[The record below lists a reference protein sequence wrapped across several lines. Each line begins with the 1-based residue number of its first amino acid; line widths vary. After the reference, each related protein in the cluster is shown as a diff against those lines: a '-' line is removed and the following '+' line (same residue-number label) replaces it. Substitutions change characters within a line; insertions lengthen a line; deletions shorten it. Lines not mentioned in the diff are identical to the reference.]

1 MTLSMTPITERHVQ
15 AIWYDAALRPR
26 RLFTRRGTEV
36 NVVTPGEWNLGVGP
50 DFRNAVLE
58 VGRERRRIV
67 GDVEIHLS
75 PSDWDFHRHGADP
88 RYRNVIAHVTWG
100 CGPVPDTLPPGA
112 LSIWIGRFFNGD
124 PSFSTDS
131 IDLMAYPYA
140 RLPDGERPCER
151 RIAHDPDRARALLA
165 EAGRHR
171 LRMKARRLAG
181 RISESVSGACCR
193 VDRDGADDAS
203 SREDSCRRQVY
214 YEEVMTA
221 LGYSRNTTQFR
232 HVAERIPIA
241 ELPTEREAAKNAF
254 LAAGSFEVWNRV
266 SFRPYNTPELRLEKA
281 AEIFTDTEVM
291 SLMNAADF
299 AGADCR
305 RMIRA
310 MTPRHCLGRGRAAAI
325 MANVVVPWAIAEGRI
340 ACAPDWLPPE
350 DVSDPVRLTAFRLF
364 GRDHNPAAYYAT
376 NGLLIQGLLQIHRDC
391 CLQMHPDCSECRL
404 GAEPTPSAAGDFT
417 KDVVRS

>member
-1 MTLSMTPITERHVQ
+1 
-15 AIWYDAALRPR
+15 
-26 RLFTRRGTEV
+26 
-36 NVVTPGEWNLGVGP
+36 
-50 DFRNAVLE
+50 
-58 VGRERRRIV
+58 
-67 GDVEIHLS
+67 
-75 PSDWDFHRHGADP
+75 
-88 RYRNVIAHVTWG
+88 
-100 CGPVPDTLPPGA
+100 
-112 LSIWIGRFFNGD
+112 
-124 PSFSTDS
+124 
-131 IDLMAYPYA
+131 
-140 RLPDGERPCER
+140 
-151 RIAHDPDRARALLA
+151 
-165 EAGRHR
+165 
-171 LRMKARRLAG
+171 
-181 RISESVSGACCR
+181 
-193 VDRDGADDAS
+193 
-203 SREDSCRRQVY
+203 
-214 YEEVMTA
+214 MTA

-241 ELPTEREAAKNAF
+241 ELPSEREAAKNAF

-417 KDVVRS
+417 KGVVRS